1 MYMLSLAEKRAN
13 VRINSDK
20 AKQSVTISLSIT
32 IFAPLMQKIYDD
44 PEIGEVL
51 IVKSTRAKRLSIKV
65 HPTKGVRMTI
75 PYYVRYS
82 EAVML
87 FQQKR
92 DWVLDTLAKIKAK
105 YANAPAPLPQNELAQ
120 VIEELRQKAKQT
132 LVPRLRMLAD
142 RYGFV
147 VNKVTI
153 KHNVSNWGSCSSKG
167 NINLNLNLVRVPQV
181 SSDYVLLHEL
191 CHLRYRNHGEDF
203 HRLLENICCQHI
215 LWMIQ
220 EEKSQDATT
229 VALMAKKSH
238 AAFPVQH
245 AMEVGLKNVRII

>member
-1 MYMLSLAEKRAN
+1 
-13 VRINSDK
+13 
-20 AKQSVTISLSIT
+20 
-32 IFAPLMQKIYDD
+32 MQKIYDD

-51 IVKSTRAKRLSIKV
+51 LVKSTRAKRLSIKV

-75 PYYVRYS
+75 PYYVPYS
-82 EAVML
+82 QAVLL

-92 DWVLDTLAKIKAK
+92 DWVLETYQKVRQT
-105 YANAPAPLPQNELAQ
+105 YAQGSDPLPQNEF
-120 VIEELRQKAKQT
+120 EEIVEEYRQKAKET
-132 LVPRLRMLAD
+132 LVPRLRMLAQ
-142 RYGFV
+142 RYGFT

-153 KHNVSNWGSCSSKG
+153 KHNASNWGSCSSKG

-181 SSDYVLLHEL
+181 SADYVLLHEL
-191 CHLRYRNHGEDF
+191 CHLKYRNHGEDF
-203 HRLLENICCQHI
+203 HRLLENLCCQHI

-245 AMEVGLKNVRII
+245 AMEKGLKNVRII